1 MTFSIL
7 RHFYYFFVDLQY
19 LFCVE
24 SLNAWPASRL
34 VWGEVRMK
42 TVTKGLPSFALVDG
56 IIVYKSF
63 INKPHSD
70 TIIMHAVLLLTS
82 TSTVHQ
88 VPGNRLVWGE
98 IRMKTVTKAFQPALL
113 VVYFVFLFFIGSLT
127 DE

>member
-1 MTFSIL
+1 
-7 RHFYYFFVDLQY
+7 
-19 LFCVE
+19 
-24 SLNAWPASRL
+24 
-34 VWGEVRMK
+34 MK